1 MGDHRRRLFLVWGE
15 GSAVFAGLEGCAGL
29 RFWVKV

>member
-1 MGDHRRRLFLVWGE
+1 MGNRRRRLFFVRGE